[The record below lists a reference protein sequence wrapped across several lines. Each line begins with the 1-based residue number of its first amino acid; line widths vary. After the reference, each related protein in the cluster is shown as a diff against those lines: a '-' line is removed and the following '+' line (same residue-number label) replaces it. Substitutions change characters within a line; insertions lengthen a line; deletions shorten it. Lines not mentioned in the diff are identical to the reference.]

1 MGMVKVGRHLGGDE
15 TADDPPEQPVLSAR
29 WAAAAAASIAEQAE
43 QQLAASKARQE
54 PSGAAP
60 SNFAGWP
67 GGSSSSSAG
76 HDVII
81 MSVKVYGVTDF
92 MQLPFDLHL
101 LADTRVVVGEQGLP
115 HGSWEYR
122 QSGGYTQVPEFT
134 IKWNQNPDADGT
146 IVWTH
151 TYRMLPGIPRGV
163 YGLTTRTLKRN
174 AILVVMPP
182 GCPWCLPL

>member
-81 MSVKVYGVTDF
+81 NVKVYGVTDF

-122 QSGGYTQVPEFT
+122 QSGRYTQEPEFT

-146 IVWTH
+146 IIWTH
-151 TYRMLPGIPRGV
+151 TYRMLPGIPSGV
-163 YGLTTRTLKRN
+163 YGLTTRNVKRN
-174 AILVVMPP
+174 AILLVMPP
-182 GCPWCLPL
+182 GTPWCLPL